1 MGESSDDFGPRFPD
15 MSKAY
20 TEYRATAHE
29 VAKKLGIKLDE
40 GVYIGVTGP
49 TYETPVKKFV
59 PIRHWEQMRLVCL
72 PFLKLFGSAL
82 RFESSRNFMYY

>member
-1 MGESSDDFGPRFPD
+1 MILVHVSPD

-20 TEYRATAHE
+20 TPEYRATAHE

-49 TYETPVKKFV
+49 TYETPAE
-59 PIRHWEQMRLVCL
+59 IRAYKTLGAECSWYVHC
-72 PFLKLFGSAL
+72 S
-82 RFESSRNFMYY
+82 